1 MGSRVTRSRP
11 EEAAKPKP
19 ALLTEDKAARR
30 FLATY
35 GKRLRYCHDH
45 KAWFVW
51 NGDTWRKNSTSFAFH
66 LARELARKISA
77 KAGDPAKAVAGRASF
92 AANIE
97 AFARAD
103 PGFAVAANCWDRD
116 PYLLGTPAGTIDLR
130 TGALRRSEPGDYI
143 TKATAVV
150 PTETASCPRWLQFLD
165 EATAGDIGLI
175 RFVQQW
181 CGYTLTGDTR
191 QQSLVFLFGDGGNGK
206 SVFVNAIAGVLGNY
220 AATAAMDT
228 FVASQTE
235 RHLAELA
242 MLRGSRLV
250 TASETEEGRYW
261 AESRI
266 KQLTGGDPITARF
279 MRQNFFTYLPAFKLM
294 IVGNHKPKLKHV
306 DAAMS
311 RRLYMLPF
319 SHRPQTPDRTLDQ
332 KLRDEWPGILRWM
345 IEGCLDWQQNGL
357 TRPTSIDKAT
367 AAYFDDQ
374 DLLGDW
380 MSQCCVL
387 GEGKKTPSAQ
397 LFGSWQA
404 YATENF
410 EDPGSIGSFSQALEK
425 RGFSLLK
432 NVPTGIGTQRRRGFA
447 GLALLDEASLPTTGG
462 EADEA
467 S

>member
-1 MGSRVTRSRP
+1 M
-11 EEAAKPKP
+11 
-19 ALLTEDKAARR
+19 TEDKAAQR
-30 FLATY
+30 FLAAHR
-35 GKRLRYCHDH
+35 KRLRYCHDH

-51 NGDTWRKNSTSFAFH
+51 NDNSWRKNSTSFAFH
-66 LARELARKISA
+66 LARELARKISS
-77 KAGDPAKAVAGRASF
+77 KAGEPAKVSAGRASF
-92 AANIE
+92 AAAVE

-103 PGFAVAANCWDRD
+103 PGFAVGADCWDRD

-150 PTETASCPRWLQFLD
+150 PVETASCPRWLQFLD

-175 RFVQQW
+175 RFMQQW

-206 SVFVNAIAGVLGNY
+206 SVFVNAIAGVLGDY

-242 MLRGSRLV
+242 MLRGARMV

-311 RRLYMLPF
+311 RRLYILPF
-319 SHRPQTPDRTLDQ
+319 SHRPHTPDRTLDQ
-332 KLRDEWPGILRWM
+332 KLRSEWPGILRWM

-447 GLALLDEASLPTTGG
+447 GLALLNEASLPTTGG